1 MGMSSG
7 SLKDGNGKDRAFSVF
22 LYVYF
27 VFGVILM
34 GFGIAIGV
42 VALVKLL
49 SF

>member
-7 SLKDGNGKDRAFSVF
+7 NLKDGNGKGRDFSVF
-22 LYVYF
+22 LYVYL
-27 VFGVILM
+27 VFGMILLCL
-34 GFGIAIGV
+34 GIAIGV